1 MGTISNGV
9 GAGEKPAL
17 HQAERIHPVL
27 TVVPPVVHDFTN
39 QIGKNHRAKRKG
51 DAMLGKVG
59 GILDV
64 VKLDFHG
71 TIYGKPV

>member
-1 MGTISNGV
+1 
-9 GAGEKPAL
+9 
-17 HQAERIHPVL
+17 
-27 TVVPPVVHDFTN
+27 
-39 QIGKNHRAKRKG
+39 
-51 DAMLGKVG
+51 MLGKVG